1 MLRLF
6 YSPGACSLVPHI
18 ALEEAGA
25 EFEAVRVAIAEGTH
39 RRPDYL
45 SVNPRGLLPALAVD
59 GRVYAETIAI
69 VTLIDRLH
77 PSAGLMPS
85 DDPFALAR
93 AYQLLSFFATSVH
106 IVGFKP
112 LWRVSRRDLG
122 PPPDAA
128 TRAADRDVLR
138 GYLNEIEALLSNGE
152 WLLGDRFSAADAYP
166 LTFLRWARRQ
176 EFDMSRFRH
185 WRAHADRMVRR
196 PAVLRALATEGLD
209 PAEF

>member
-1 MLRLF
+1 MLSFF
-6 YSPGACSLVPHI
+6 YSPGACSLVSHI

-25 EFEAVRVAIAEGTH
+25 SFDAVRVAIAEGAH

-45 SVNPRGLLPALAVD
+45 DVNPRGLVPALAVD
-59 GRVYAETIAI
+59 GRVFAETIA
-69 VTLIDRLH
+69 VLTLIDRLH
-77 PSAGLMPS
+77 PSAGLLPS

-93 AYQLLSFFATSVH
+93 TYQLLSFFATSVH

-112 LWRVSRRDLG
+112 VFRVRRRDLG

-128 TRAADRDVLR
+128 TQASDRDVLR
-138 GYLNEIEALLSNGE
+138 GYLKEIEALLAHGE
-152 WLLGDRFSAADAYP
+152 WLLGDRYSVADGYP

-176 EFDMSRFRH
+176 DFDMGEFVH
-185 WRAHADRMVRR
+185 WRAHADRLLQR
-196 PAVLRALATEGLD
+196 PAVLRALAREGLD